1 MKPVLRFLLPAALVT
16 ASVSVHAGNETVVNV
31 PPPSGTATV
40 GNAPRETVAPAF
52 ANAIPNVPGKSLVA
66 AVVTYPPGGKTPSH
80 SHAKSAFITAYVL
93 SGAVKSKVDDG
104 PVKVYQAGESWSE
117 APGAHHVVSENASAT
132 EEAKLLAIFVVD
144 TAEKELTTLDQ
155 KR

>member
-1 MKPVLRFLLPAALVT
+1 MKRFPAIAVALALAS
-16 ASVSVHAGNETVVNV
+16 ASVLAGNETVVNV
-31 PPPSGTATV
+31 PPPAGTATV

-80 SHAKSAFITAYVL
+80 THAKSAFITAYVL
-93 SGAVKSKVDDG
+93 SGAIKSRVDDG
-104 PVKVYQAGESWSE
+104 PVTVYKVGESWSE

-132 EEAKLLAIFVVD
+132 EPAKLLAIFVVD
-144 TAEKELTTLDQ
+144 TAEKELTTID
-155 KR
+155 KH